1 MSAFAGSLTDRIT
14 RPATTLTVARVRRN
28 VAGIGAL
35 WEPTICGTPH
45 IPLSQSRPLIARWI

>member
-1 MSAFAGSLTDRIT
+1 MSAFASSLTDRIT

-28 VAGIGAL
+28 VAGIETL

-45 IPLSQSRPLIARWI
+45 IPLRRSRPLIVRSI

>member
-14 RPATTLTVARVRRN
+14 RPATTLTVARVWRN
-28 VAGIGAL
+28 VAGIEAL

-45 IPLSQSRPLIARWI
+45 IPLPQPRPLIVRSI